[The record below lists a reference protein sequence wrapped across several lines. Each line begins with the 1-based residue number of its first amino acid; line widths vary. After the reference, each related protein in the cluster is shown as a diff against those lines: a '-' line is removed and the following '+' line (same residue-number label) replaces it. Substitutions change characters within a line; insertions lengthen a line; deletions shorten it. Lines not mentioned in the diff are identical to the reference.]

1 MGARR
6 EKEGERGEG
15 RTEKVKRGEE
25 ARARGRGRVEG
36 RGGREREVF
45 ADKIYKTRQLSQ
57 PRRAQRGAWTRALS
71 YVAR

>member
-25 ARARGRGRVEG
+25 ARVRRRGRVEG

-45 ADKIYKTRQLSQ
+45 ADKIYKT
-57 PRRAQRGAWTRALS
+57 
-71 YVAR
+71 